1 MNLIK
6 INLLPYREIAEQK
19 RKKQFNTMMG
29 LSALLGL
36 GLAAFAYLSLAG
48 LLNNQESRNESLK
61 AGIKQLDAE
70 LEKIKELEITKQ
82 NYLARKQKVEE
93 LDNKRFEAARVI
105 DTLDLLM
112 PDGVYLLSIANNTT
126 LRTTSVGTGNQMSNI
141 PVSNEYYITGKAI
154 SDNRVAMLMTSL
166 PSTGTFETPQLVSIR
181 KTDRGQE
188 FVLQSK
194 LTERKIQEVAMPAIS
209 TASSPVSASASV
221 PASAAK

>member
-19 RKKQFNTMMG
+19 QKNKFKTMLLLSG
-29 LSALLGL
+29 LIGL
-36 GLAAFAYLSLAG
+36 GLAAFTYMTLASMLS
-48 LLNNQESRNESLK
+48 NQEGRNESLK

-70 LEKIKELEITKQ
+70 LEKIKELELTKQ

-93 LDNKRFEAARVI
+93 LDNKRFEAARVV
-105 DTLDLLM
+105 DTLDLLT

-126 LRTTSVGTGNQMSNI
+126 LRNTSPSASPQTAPAPIN
-141 PVSNEYYITGKAI
+141 NEYYITGKAI
-154 SDNRVAMLMTSL
+154 SDNKVAMMMTSL
-166 PSTGTFETPQLVSIR
+166 PSTGTFEMPQLVSIR

-194 LTERKIQEVAMPAIS
+194 LTERKIQEVAV
-209 TASSPVSASASV
+209 PVAAPASAPVQS
-221 PASAAK
+221 PASASAAK